1 MKGCVLGLTSHP
13 SIETSLQIVKCFGMK
28 IGQDVPLSR
37 PFKQHEL
44 TSLFAISIVALRREM
59 EIEVEVNIKVNIGKR
74 NNSSER

>member
-1 MKGCVLGLTSHP
+1 
-13 SIETSLQIVKCFGMK
+13 MK